1 MKQIV
6 KKTKINIVNIPKI
19 EKWLEEQAQN
29 GLSLVDYKNRTF
41 IFEETKPKQSIYYV
55 YISPIGDKKDF
66 YLREFNSLKRL
77 YGKRKSKLNK
87 KKSGLLK
94 IAEIDSSKIDDDYKW
109 FALSRNAYYL
119 KYNSKFLITYL
130 CASAILFVFSFFE
143 KSVIYLL
150 GIFLFLLLHRFTF
163 TLFLRKQNTNI
174 VATPKEKIK

>member
-41 IFEETKPKQSIYYV
+41 IFEETKTKQSIYYV
-55 YISPIGDKKDF
+55 YISPLGDKKDF

-87 KKSGLLK
+87 KKSKLIK
-94 IAEIDSSKIDDDYKW
+94 IVEIDLSKIDDDYKW
-109 FALSRNAYYL
+109 FAISRNAYYL
-119 KYNSKFLITYL
+119 KYNSKFLIIYL
-130 CASAILFVFSFFE
+130 CASVILFVFSFFE
-143 KSVIYLL
+143 KSIIYLL
-150 GIFLFLLLHRFTF
+150 VIFLFLLLHRFTF
-163 TLFLRKQNTNI
+163 TLFLRKQKKTLLKNLM
-174 VATPKEKIK
+174 